1 MCQFTPLIG
10 LKIHVKT
17 PRFDVFFF
25 IWHSNEWCEISTLW
39 PIWRGWWAKTGVG
52 FHIFATF
59 IIEICGLKYAENTFQ
74 KCYFDAYVPKAR
86 DTVCCS
92 EQNVISL
99 SEKCRFSL
107 KGIFLLSLVLKISI
121 YKTKL
126 MIQMQK
132 KWNMSWSSVSRMS
145 PRVSSFEKKNDGWLC
160 VFSRKIFRSL

>member
-10 LKIHVKT
+10 LKIHVK
-17 PRFDVFFF
+17 PSFWCFFLYLAF
-25 IWHSNEWCEISTLW
+25 KWVMRDFGIMTHLEG
-39 PIWRGWWAKTGVG
+39 RWAKTGG
-52 FHIFATF
+52 DFHIFATF
-59 IIEICGLKYAENTFQ
+59 IIEICDLKYAENTFQ